1 MKKILIALLCSIAV
15 TGFAIYEAK
24 SMVTKEYERQ
34 DRIFEEA
41 YAGIGLNFDM
51 IKIAVVTGDAEVYQ
65 SNLAEL
71 KGRINEIDS
80 LYLVDKDEF
89 VDALSG
95 YVDLLNEKVKL
106 VDEIKN
112 MKEAMTKLQ
121 EEFNEKYGNKDEMT
135 KEKLKAAKDE
145 IMGLKIDKTKFAE
158 EIIVAMA
165 EMMNAVIGEAAG
177 KVGAVADCIDTCYKN
192 RITEINNELAG
203 VFGSFAENAA
213 KLNLEFEKEFNFD
226 KMTELKKIYNNEEE

>member
-1 MKKILIALLCSIAV
+1 
-15 TGFAIYEAK
+15 
-24 SMVTKEYERQ
+24 
-34 DRIFEEA
+34 
-41 YAGIGLNFDM
+41 M
-51 IKIAVVTGDAEVYQ
+51 IKIAVVTGDAEVYKN
-65 SNLAEL
+65 NLAEL

-95 YVDLLNEKVKL
+95 YVDSLNEKVKL
-106 VDEIKN
+106 VDEIKD

-121 EEFNEKYGNKDEMT
+121 EEFNEKYGNKDEIT

-158 EIIVAMA
+158 EKIVAMA

-177 KVGAVADCIDTCYKN
+177 KGGAVADCIDTCYKN

-213 KLNLEFEKEFNFD
+213 KLNLEFEKEFDFD